1 MSAALATLLSE
12 LNEQAA
18 RQGADL
24 AKRRRNRSDIR
35 IGSR

>member
-1 MSAALATLLSE
+1 MSAVIATLPSK